1 VKDMLCRKCG
11 SSMIKN
17 FSAGDGWIEPYEENW
32 ICPECGNEF
41 YDNQAYGSEWKYKEE
56 EEND

>member
-1 VKDMLCRKCG
+1 MLCRKCG

-17 FSAGDGWIEPYEENW
+17 FNAGDGWIEPYEENW

-41 YDNQAYGSEWKYKEE
+41 YDNQAYGSEWKYEEE